1 MGPMCHLQ
9 AVLLKQ
15 LGKQDLLK
23 RSLFL
28 WVDDLILC
36 GRSGEETLDLLDKVI
51 CTRFSCHLT
60 FFSELA

>member
-1 MGPMCHLQ
+1 MCHLQ

-36 GRSGEETLDLLDKVI
+36 RRSGEETLYLQE
-51 CTRFSCHLT
+51 
-60 FFSELA
+60 ELCARLINIYNIIM